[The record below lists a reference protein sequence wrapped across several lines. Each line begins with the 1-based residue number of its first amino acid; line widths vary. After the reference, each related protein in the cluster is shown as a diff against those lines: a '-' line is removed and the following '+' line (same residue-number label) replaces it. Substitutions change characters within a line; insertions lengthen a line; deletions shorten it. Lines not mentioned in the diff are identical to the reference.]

1 MKDKVFKTIFIV
13 VSVYA
18 IFLTSYIIV
27 DKGIKRDCDMR
38 AMMQPM
44 GDFRRPKKSF
54 EPKEKSEVEIE
65 EKEETTTEAN

>member
-1 MKDKVFKTIFIV
+1 MKDKVVKIIFIV

-38 AMMQPM
+38 AMMQPRE
-44 GDFRRPKKSF
+44 DLRRPKKAL
-54 EPKEKSEVEIE
+54 EQKEQAEIE
-65 EKEETTTEAN
+65 EKEETTKEAN